1 MLVERHRERAWR
13 LALRI
18 LRNEEAAKDAV
29 QEAFVKAYTA
39 LDRFEGRSQFS
50 TWLHRLVVNQCIDM
64 RRKEHFDRRVDVE
77 DANALERLAAGGD
90 DAPETPEPAV
100 LRGELREQLT
110 EAISELPDD
119 ARQTLLL
126 REVDGLSYAEIAKSL
141 GVPKGTV
148 MSRLHYARRRV
159 RERLIAMGVRAETA
173 EREGP

>member
-29 QEAFVKAYTA
+29 QEAFLKAYTA
-39 LDRFEGRSQFS
+39 LGRFEGRSRFS

-64 RRKEHFDRRVDVE
+64 RRKEHPERRVDVE
-77 DANALERLAAGGD
+77 DADALERLAAGSD
-90 DAPETPEPAV
+90 DAPETPEPAA
-100 LRGELREQLT
+100 LRGELREQLA
-110 EAISELPDD
+110 EAIGELPDD

-126 REVDGLSYAEIAKSL
+126 REVDGLSYAEISRSL

-159 RERLIAMGVRAETA
+159 RERLVAMGVREQ
-173 EREGP
+173 REES

>member
-13 LALRI
+13 LALRV

-39 LDRFEGRSQFS
+39 LDRFEGRSRFS

-64 RRKEHFDRRVDVE
+64 RRKEHGDRRVDVE
-77 DANALERLAAGGD
+77 DSDALERLAAGRD
-90 DAPETPEPAV
+90 DAPETPEPAA
-100 LRGELREQLT
+100 LRGELREQLA
-110 EAISELPDD
+110 EAIGELPDD

-148 MSRLHYARRRV
+148 MSRLHYARRRL
-159 RERLIAMGVRAETA
+159 RERLIAMGVRE
-173 EREGP
+173 ERNES

>member
-90 DAPETPEPAV
+90 DAPETPEPAA